1 MRRRFLRAKG
11 AQKLSSRTRATF
23 KRETAGAVSR
33 LKAAPHVTY
42 KLATKSE
49 GKANGLRMIHRVRRT
64 AETNAIPYYKFDL
77 SHNNRIFLLKYGE
90 RRCIIGG
97 THIEWSIFVLGVAN
111 NADRRSTLSSLSSY
125 LESNGKG
132 ARIWVLKRSSDYL
145 CFSSSLPISSEIG
158 IKMIN
163 KNSRQLAILNG
174 YFK

>member
-1 MRRRFLRAKG
+1 MKSKVALLTQSSIIHMWRRFLCAKG

-33 LKAAPHVTY
+33 LKAAAHVTY

-77 SHNNRIFLLKYGE
+77 SHNNRIFLLKCGE

-97 THIEWSIFVLGVAN
+97 THIE
-111 NADRRSTLSSLSSY
+111 
-125 LESNGKG
+125 
-132 ARIWVLKRSSDYL
+132 
-145 CFSSSLPISSEIG
+145 
-158 IKMIN
+158 
-163 KNSRQLAILNG
+163 
-174 YFK
+174 

>member
-1 MRRRFLRAKG
+1 MRYPRRL
-11 AQKLSSRTRATF
+11 QK
-23 KRETAGAVSR
+23 
-33 LKAAPHVTY
+33 
-42 KLATKSE
+42 KSE
-49 GKANGLRMIHRVRRT
+49 ADKSPPRYFSHCRIISYSTISGTNLKVVQSTSPRSVRRSSGRH
-64 AETNAIPYYKFDL
+64 ASDIPYYKFDFRSTIAFFCWNVAKDVVWYKWYWCFSSL
-77 SHNNRIFLLKYGE
+77 
-90 RRCIIGG
+90 
-97 THIEWSIFVLGVAN
+97 LGVAN
-111 NADRRSTLSSLSSY
+111 NTDRRSTLSSLSSY